1 MERRADLQRIA
12 RALAAAG
19 TVLRR
24 FVAGSTPHRTKAG
37 GSPVSEADLA
47 VDAVLRETLPCA
59 GEGWLSEETA
69 DDPRRLDAERVWVV
83 DPLDGTQEFVAG
95 IPEWCVSVGLVERGK
110 AVAGGILVPPAGLT
124 LIGSIETGVT
134 LNGAPCAASARVRL
148 EGAEVLASRS
158 ETARGEWARFRDAP
172 FHVRPTG
179 SVAHKL
185 ALVAAGRADATWS
198 FVGKHEWDVA
208 AGVAL
213 VEAAGGEVFTLD
225 GHALCFNQP
234 EPLVPGLCASGRGL
248 AAPLRAFLG

>member
-1 MERRADLQRIA
+1 MSRRADLQRIA
-12 RALAAAG
+12 TALAAAG
-19 TVLRR
+19 AVLER
-24 FVAGSTPHRTKAG
+24 FVAGRTPHRTKAG

-47 VDAVLRETLPCA
+47 VDAVLRETLPSGA
-59 GEGWLSEETA
+59 EGWLSEETV
-69 DDPRRLDAERVWVV
+69 DDPRRLEAQRVWVV

-95 IPEWCVSVGLVERGK
+95 IPEWCVSVALVEHGR

-124 LIGSIETGVT
+124 VIGSIDTGVT
-134 LNGAPCAASARVRL
+134 LNGAPCGVRARAQL

-158 ETARGEWARFRDAP
+158 ETARGEWERYRAAP

-198 FVGKHEWDVA
+198 YVAKHEWDVA

-213 VEAAGGEVFTLD
+213 VVAAGGEVFTLD
-225 GHALCFNQP
+225 GRPLRFNQP
-234 EPLVPGLCASGRGL
+234 EPLVPGLCAAGRGL
-248 AAPLRAFLG
+248 AAPIRAFLG